1 MWFWLSLTAG
11 IASASEKLLNRI
23 ALKDK
28 SNVLAYSFL
37 YISAIS
43 LISFKFSLPVTNIQF
58 KVDLLILVI
67 IQAVFW
73 SLGTLFSFAAQTN
86 TDVSLSMIISRS
98 RMLWMVPL
106 GIYILGEQPST
117 VSFSGMLI
125 IFLGLLLLFY
135 KTEFHKHKG
144 VHFMTLG
151 SIFVAFGSTINA
163 LLVRN
168 YLTPPQTTFITMF
181 SQSLIFLILLLIRK
195 NSVEKLKSTL
205 TTTWYIIIT
214 AASIETFAFFGLNKA
229 FQLGN
234 ASIATAVYLAMTIT
248 TVWGG
253 IIFLKERDNIP
264 RKIISSALVTIGII
278 VIKLFS

>member
-1 MWFWLSLTAG
+1 
-11 IASASEKLLNRI
+11 
-23 ALKDK
+23 
-28 SNVLAYSFL
+28 
-37 YISAIS
+37 
-43 LISFKFSLPVTNIQF
+43 
-58 KVDLLILVI
+58 
-67 IQAVFW
+67 
-73 SLGTLFSFAAQTN
+73 
-86 TDVSLSMIISRS
+86 
-98 RMLWMVPL
+98 
-106 GIYILGEQPST
+106 
-117 VSFSGMLI
+117 
-125 IFLGLLLLFY
+125 
-135 KTEFHKHKG
+135 
-144 VHFMTLG
+144 MTLG

-264 RKIISSALVTIGII
+264 RK
-278 VIKLFS
+278 

>member
-1 MWFWLSLTAG
+1 
-11 IASASEKLLNRI
+11 
-23 ALKDK
+23 
-28 SNVLAYSFL
+28 
-37 YISAIS
+37 
-43 LISFKFSLPVTNIQF
+43 
-58 KVDLLILVI
+58 
-67 IQAVFW
+67 
-73 SLGTLFSFAAQTN
+73 
-86 TDVSLSMIISRS
+86 
-98 RMLWMVPL
+98 
-106 GIYILGEQPST
+106 
-117 VSFSGMLI
+117 
-125 IFLGLLLLFY
+125 
-135 KTEFHKHKG
+135 
-144 VHFMTLG
+144 MTLG

-168 YLTPPQTTFITMF
+168 HLSPPQTTFVTMF
-181 SQSLIFLILLLIRK
+181 SQSLIFLILLLFRK

-205 TTTWYIIIT
+205 TNTWYIIII
-214 AASIETFAFFGLNKA
+214 AASIETFAFIGLNKA